1 MKVKTATGVIKEK
14 EGRFI
19 DLEERTEGRLVEVFL
34 RERREEDAGKI
45 LITDET

>member
-14 EGRFI
+14 EGKFI
-19 DLEERTEGRLVEVFL
+19 DLDERTEGRLV
-34 RERREEDAGKI
+34 EDAGKI